1 MDKPSFPWT
10 VTEGTNIMSI
20 KNVVEETVYSSY
32 GIRFTR
38 MGVGVL
44 TS

>member
-20 KNVVEETVYSSY
+20 KNAIEETY
-32 GIRFTR
+32 GIKFTR
-38 MGVGVL
+38 MGVRVL